1 MFDKEKMLNEIF
13 SSDTLGL
20 LNVKVS
26 NTPVVNEDQR
36 LISTFEEINTF
47 FEVNKK
53 EPEQSSNITERSLY
67 ARLKGI
73 RSSPEKIEML
83 QKYDRFSLL
92 SSEKLPKIITSI
104 NDVLEDDIFGILE
117 SKEED
122 NLFDLKHV
130 KTKDEVEKERESTDF
145 VARRKPCKDFDKY
158 EPLFKK
164 VQEELKNGKRKIV
177 DFRVG
182 NLQESTY
189 YIQNGILFYLEK
201 IAISKKEH
209 YRADGTRVRED
220 GRTRCIF
227 ENGTESNM
235 LKRSVEKIL
244 YANGQVVSHSSDS
257 DDTTLQKNANLITD
271 EDKEAGF
278 IYILKSKSTKQEI
291 REIQHLYKIGYSTT
305 PVKDRIKNASIEPTY
320 LMAEVEIIAEYQTY
334 NMNTQKFE
342 QLLHNFFGKACLNM
356 DVFDNKGKRHTP
368 QEWFIA
374 PIHIIDQAIDLIVSG
389 EIINFKYD
397 FENERIEEKEN

>member
-13 SSDTLGL
+13 NDDPLGL
-20 LNVKVS
+20 LNIKAS
-26 NTPVVNEDQR
+26 NSPVVNEDQR
-36 LISTFEEINTF
+36 LVSTFEEINTF
-47 FEVNKK
+47 FEANKK
-53 EPEQSSNITERSLY
+53 EPEQSSNINERSLY

-73 RSSPEKIEML
+73 RSSPDKIEML
-83 QKYDRFSLL
+83 LKYDRFSLL
-92 SSEKLPKIITSI
+92 ATNKLPKVISSI
-104 NDVLEDDIFGILE
+104 DDILEDDIFGIFE
-117 SKEED
+117 TKDED

-130 KTKDEVEKERESTDF
+130 KTQDEVEKERESTDF

-164 VQEELKNGKRKIV
+164 VQQDLKDGKRTMVK
-177 DFRVG
+177 F
-182 NLQESTY
+182 NEQNMQEKTY
-189 YIQNGILFYLEK
+189 FVLNGMLVYLEK
-201 IAISKKEH
+201 IHEISKDKNSK
-209 YRADGTRVRED
+209 YD
-220 GRTRCIF
+220 GRIYCIF

-235 LKRSVEKIL
+235 LYRSLGKGL
-244 YANGQVVSHSSDS
+244 YENGYAVSHSSDS
-257 DDTTLQKNANLITD
+257 DESTLIKNANLITD

-305 PVKDRIKNASIEPTY
+305 PVKDRIKNALIEPTY
-320 LMAEVEIIAEYQTY
+320 LMAEVEIIAEYQTF

-342 QLLHNFFGKACLNM
+342 QLLHNFFGRACVEL

-389 EIINFKYD
+389 EIINFRYN
-397 FENERIEEKEN
+397 FENERIIEK